1 MKQLALTL
9 APPPAPTLNN
19 FVAGRN
25 AEALSVL
32 AEVAAGRSAERFIF
46 LWGEPGSGRSH
57 LLQALVTGLRSRG
70 IAAEYVPRAGEF
82 PPRDP
87 IPAAVAVDDVGL
99 LGDAAQVAF
108 FNLYNVLRERD
119 GIVVAAGDA
128 PPARLDLRPDLFSR
142 LAWGLVYQLHALS
155 DQEKVAALKRHAEAR
170 AFDLPDGVADYLLR
184 HVRRDLPSLLATLDA
199 LDRHSLEVKR
209 PITLPL
215 LRDLLQSESGGES
228 QGRGGG

>member
-9 APPPAPTLNN
+9 ASPPAPTLDN

-46 LWGEPGSGRSH
+46 LWGESGSGRSH
-57 LLQALVTGLRSRG
+57 LLQALVAGLRARG
-70 IAAEYVPRAGEF
+70 IAAEYVPRAAEF
-82 PPRDP
+82 PVGE
-87 IPAAVAVDDVGL
+87 IPGAVAVDDVGAL
-99 LGDAAQVAF
+99 DDMAQVAF
-108 FNLYNVLRERD
+108 FNLYNVLRERG

-128 PPARLDLRPDLFSR
+128 PPARLNLRPDLFSR
-142 LAWGLVYQLHALS
+142 LAWGLVYQLHSLS
-155 DQEKVAALKRHAEAR
+155 DQEKVAALKRHAAAR
-170 AFDLPDGVADYLLR
+170 AFDLSDGVADYLLR

-199 LDRHSLEVKR
+199 LDRYSLEVKR

-215 LRDLLQSESGGES
+215 LRDLLQSDRGGDN
-228 QGRGGG
+228 QNRGGG

>member
-1 MKQLALTL
+1 MKQLALTF
-9 APPPAPTLNN
+9 ASPPAPTLDN

-25 AEALSVL
+25 AEVLTVL

-46 LWGEPGSGRSH
+46 LWGESGSGRSH
-57 LLQALVTGLRSRG
+57 LLRALVAELRARG
-70 IAAEYVPRAGEF
+70 IVAGYVPRAGQF
-82 PPRDP
+82 PAAEP
-87 IPAAVAVDDVGL
+87 IPGAVAVDDVGAL
-99 LGDAAQVAF
+99 DEAAQVAF
-108 FNLYNVLRERD
+108 FNLYNVLRERG

-128 PPARLDLRPDLFSR
+128 PPTRLNLRPDLFSR

-155 DQEKVAALKRHAEAR
+155 DEEKVAALKRHAAER

-184 HVRRDLPSLLATLDA
+184 HVRRDLTSLLATLDA

-215 LRDLLQSESGGES
+215 LRDLLQSDPDDDSG
-228 QGRGGG
+228 GRGGG

>member
-9 APPPAPTLNN
+9 ASPPAPTLDN

-57 LLQALVTGLRSRG
+57 LLQALVVGLRARG
-70 IAAEYVPRAGEF
+70 VAAEYVPRAGEF
-82 PPRDP
+82 PAGEP
-87 IPAAVAVDDVGL
+87 IPGAVAVDDVGV

-108 FNLYNVLRERD
+108 FNLYNTMRERG

-128 PPARLDLRPDLFSR
+128 PPARLNLRPDLFSR
-142 LAWGLVYQLHALS
+142 LAWGLVYHLHALS
-155 DQEKVAALKRHAEAR
+155 DEEKADALKRHAAAR

-184 HVRRDLPSLLATLDA
+184 HLRRDLPSLIAMLDA
-199 LDRHSLEVKR
+199 LDRYSLEAKR

-215 LRDLLQSESGGES
+215 LRELLLSERTAEGAIP
-228 QGRGGG
+228 RHN